1 MKTQIS
7 KSFLIILL
15 ILPYI
20 SFAQDE
26 FEINGKGNQTHT
38 YRNSTGVSS
47 TELDYRGKIIF
58 NDAETDVKHIS
69 PGGFIKFSKRSF
81 GNRRTIILEGEAQ
94 GVISR
99 EYREGGKKLTFEPE
113 GRKWMASVLPEI
125 IRTTGIGADER
136 VKKFYNKGGINAV
149 ISEISELPS
158 NYVQSIYYA
167 AALAIPN
174 LSNNDVVLLIEDAGD
189 EISSSY
195 ELSKILIKNS
205 DLISKSEKGMA
216 AAINVA
222 SEVSSSYEQSKVYKH
237 YLTETDLSTAN
248 KTKVIKA
255 VREISSSY
263 EKSKV
268 LISVLEDDLS
278 EENVNLVIVEADHI
292 NSSYEQSKVLQ
303 YLIQNQSTDELELD
317 IMLMAIA
324 DINSSYEQGKVLKQL
339 VEDKELTS
347 EQVMA
352 IAKAAEYISSDYE
365 QSKFLQSLIN
375 QQELDEEGINV
386 ILEMT
391 DEVSSSYEKSK
402 LLQLMITSDNF
413 SNSNFSS
420 IIEETSKIG
429 SSYEQSKV
437 LAKVIAHDKMS
448 DKHML
453 ELIESID
460 EVSSSYEQSKL
471 LQALA
476 PQLPDNKEVR
486 DAFHEVAESLSDTE
500 YGKVMRAANQ

>member
-1 MKTQIS
+1 MKTQVS
-7 KSFLIILL
+7 KLIFFLIL
-15 ILPYI
+15 ILPI
-20 SFAQDE
+20 SSYGQDE
-26 FEINGKGNQTHT
+26 FEISSKSNQTRT
-38 YRNSTGVSS
+38 YRNNTGVSS
-47 TELDYRGKIIF
+47 TDLEYRGKITF
-58 NDAETDVKHIS
+58 NDAETDVKSIS

-81 GNRRTIILEGEAQ
+81 GNRRTIILESDAQ
-94 GVISR
+94 GRISR
-99 EYREGGKKLTFEPE
+99 EYKEGSKKLPFEPE

-149 ISEISELPS
+149 IDEISELPG
-158 NYVQSIYYA
+158 NWVQSIYYT

-174 LSNNDVVLLIEDAGD
+174 LSNKDVVLLIEDAGD

-205 DLISKSEKGMA
+205 KVISKNEQGMA
-216 AAINVA
+216 AAIEVA
-222 SEVSSSYEQSKVYKH
+222 SEISSSYEQSKVYKH
-237 YLTETDLSTAN
+237 YLTKTNLSTAN
-248 KTKVIKA
+248 KTLVIKA

-263 EKSKV
+263 EQSKV
-268 LISVLEDDLS
+268 LVAVLEDDLS

-292 NSSYEQSKVLQ
+292 SSSYEQSKVLQ
-303 YLIQNQSTDELELD
+303 YLIKNQSTDELDLD

-324 DINSSYEQGKVLKQL
+324 DISSSYEQGKVLKQL
-339 VEDKELTS
+339 VEDKELSST
-347 EQVMA
+347 QVIA
-352 IAKAAEYISSDYE
+352 VAKAAEHISSDYE

-375 QQELDEEGINV
+375 KQELDEEGINA

-402 LLQLMITSDNF
+402 VLQLIITSDNF

-420 IIEETSKIG
+420 IIEETSKIS

-453 ELIESID
+453 ELIESIED
-460 EVSSSYEQSKL
+460 VSSSYERSKL

-476 PQLPDNKEVR
+476 PQLPDSKEVR
-486 DAFHEVAESLSDTE
+486 DAFFEVAESLSDTE
-500 YGKVMRAANQ
+500 YGKVMRAAH